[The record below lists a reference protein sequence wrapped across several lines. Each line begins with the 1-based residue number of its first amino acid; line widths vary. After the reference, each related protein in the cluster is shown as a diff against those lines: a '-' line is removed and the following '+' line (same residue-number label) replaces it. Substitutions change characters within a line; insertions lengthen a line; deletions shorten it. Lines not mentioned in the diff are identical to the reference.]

1 MIIQRFCNGNSA
13 LESLIRRNAQILKK
27 LKQGSCYSTHNDE
40 SNFSEQKLRKRGNKI
55 TEADLSNIERERIR
69 NFSIIA
75 HIDHG
80 KSTLAD
86 CMLERVEAI
95 SKRTKEN
102 DRILDKLQVERER
115 GITVKAQTASFIYEV
130 SYTVLL
136 QSSGP
141 VIFVPY

>member
-27 LKQGSCYSTHNDE
+27 LRQHSCYSTQNDE
-40 SNFSEQKLRKRGNKI
+40 PNFSVQKLRKRGNKI

-130 SYTVLL
+130 IYTAQL
-136 QSSGP
+136 
-141 VIFVPY
+141 